1 MKWPAPLSQ
10 AGQGKE
16 TNMATI
22 LIKAAIIL
30 FLVVP
35 LIFCVAWL
43 GLSIVWLQ
51 VQDAKKAPAG
61 DGAPSRGTF

>member
-1 MKWPAPLSQ
+1 
-10 AGQGKE
+10 
-16 TNMATI
+16 MATI